1 MRLMAATDIALRVL
15 MVLARD
21 PAGPPVSVEALADEL
36 GGLSR
41 HHLHKIVQA
50 LTVLGATRTVRG
62 SAGGVALAADP
73 AKLRLGSLARQL
85 EDRQPL
91 VECFNTETCSCTLVS
106 VCKLRGMLRDA
117 KERFYAALD
126 EHSLAEIVP
135 PRTRHH
141 PAPAARVATS

>member
-15 MVLARD
+15 MVLARE
-21 PAGPPVSVEALADEL
+21 PHGPPVSVEALAEEL

-41 HHLHKIVQA
+41 HHLHKIVQG
-50 LTVLGATRTVRG
+50 LTALGATRTVRG
-62 SAGGVALAADP
+62 SAGGVALAVDP
-73 AKLRLGSLARQL
+73 ASLRLGTLARRL

-91 VECFNTETCSCTLVS
+91 VECFAPDTCHCTLAS

-117 KERFYAALD
+117 RDRFYAALD

-135 PRTRHH
+135 PHLPPRAGAGLR
-141 PAPAARVATS
+141 AATP